1 MIRNALFYVAL
12 VVSTGFFS
20 IVAVVAVRIGGGH
33 AAIDWIDRNWARSLL
48 AVGGVR
54 LTVHGLEH
62 LDPSGSQIIV
72 ANHQSYFDVWAL
84 MAALPVSLRFIA
96 KRELARIPLLGRA
109 MEAGGHVFIDR
120 AHARRARETLRI
132 AGRRMRH
139 EGLTLVVFPE
149 GTRSRD
155 GKLGRFRRGS
165 FALALET
172 GVPLV
177 PVALEGGYRVYPP
190 GSRRVKPGR
199 MTLRLAPPIS
209 LAGVDRPDRGELMRE
224 TRAAIEAMLGGAG
237 EGGRRPEQG

>member
-1 MIRNALFYVAL
+1 MIRNAFFYAVL
-12 VVSTGFFS
+12 VVSTGFYS
-20 IVAVVAVRIGGGH
+20 ILAVVSARIGGGK

-48 AVGGVR
+48 AAGGVR

-62 LDPSGSQIIV
+62 LDRSGSQIIV

-120 AHARRARETLRI
+120 AHARRAKATFRT
-132 AGRRMRH
+132 AGQRMRQ

-155 GKLGRFRRGS
+155 GKMGPFRRGS
-165 FALALET
+165 FALALEADA
-172 GVPLV
+172 PLI
-177 PVALEGGYRVYPP
+177 PAAIDGGGHVYPP
-190 GSRRVKPGR
+190 GAKRVTPGR
-199 MTLRLAPPIS
+199 MTLRLAAPIPIT
-209 LAGVDRPDRGELMRE
+209 GVDPPDRGALMRE
-224 TRAAIEAMLGGAG
+224 TRTAIEAMLGGGG
-237 EGGRRPEQG
+237 EVRPPPE